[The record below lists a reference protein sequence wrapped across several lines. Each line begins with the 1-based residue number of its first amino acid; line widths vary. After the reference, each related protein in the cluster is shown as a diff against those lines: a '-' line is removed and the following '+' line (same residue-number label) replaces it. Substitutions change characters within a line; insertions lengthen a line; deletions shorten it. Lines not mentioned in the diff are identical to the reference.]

1 MSLLTDQNGRPIIF
15 FDTENTKER
24 IKGLEEYRVNKFLI
38 NNMNID

>member
-1 MSLLTDQNGRPIIF
+1 MSLLIDQNGQPIILF
-15 FDTENTKER
+15 GIEDTKER